1 MVIAGTHSGVGKT
14 TASTGLMAALTGIGL
29 RVGAAKVG
37 PDYIDPGY
45 HALATGRPSRNLD
58 AWMCGPGPIPMIAAK
73 AAAGC
78 DILVV
83 EGVMGLFDGAAR
95 DASSGARAGEGPKGT
110 GDQQRNE
117 RPTMVGSTAHV
128 AELLD
133 APVILVVDAAALSG
147 SVAAVVHG
155 YSTLSAAPLVHG
167 VILNR
172 VGSDSHEEML
182 RDALVPLGI
191 PVVGALRRDPSI
203 TWRDRHLG
211 LVPVIEQPD
220 EARAALR
227 GIAEQIRSQCDLELL
242 CQIARRAPDREIT
255 VCDEV
260 SRTTSARV
268 RIAVASGPAF
278 SFSYPDNTEAMEAT
292 GAELV
297 PFDPLV
303 DPGLPAGV
311 RGLVVGGGFP
321 EVYAPHLA
329 DNLRLLTAVRE
340 QVAAGLVTWAEC
352 GGLLWLS
359 EALDGHAMAGAIPCR
374 ARMTEHRTLG
384 YRTART
390 SMTSPLGPAGTTLRG
405 HEFHYSVVDPPG
417 STLEMTG
424 RTGITTGGFAS
435 SSLFASYLHQHLA
448 GAPGIA
454 EHFVRRCAGDLSAS
468 PTATDA

>member
-1 MVIAGTHSGVGKT
+1 
-14 TASTGLMAALTGIGL
+14 MAALAAQGL

-37 PDYIDPGY
+37 PDYIDTGY

-58 AWMCGPGPIPMIAAK
+58 AWMCGAGPIPAIAAK

-95 DASSGARAGEGPKGT
+95 GAGSGAQTPGVPQAEDRHTNEGL
-110 GDQQRNE
+110 
-117 RPTMVGSTAHV
+117 TMVGSTAHV

-147 SVAAVVHG
+147 SVAAIVHG
-155 YSTLSAAPLVHG
+155 YSTLRVAPVVHG

-172 VGSDSHEEML
+172 VGSHSHEEML
-182 RDALVPLGI
+182 RDALEPLGI

-211 LVPVIEQPD
+211 LVPVVEQPAD
-220 EARAALR
+220 ARRAL
-227 GIAEQIRSQCDLELL
+227 GGLAEQIRSQCDLELL
-242 CQIARRAPDREIT
+242 CQIARRAPDRDIPSGEAPALPQRPK
-255 VCDEV
+255 V
-260 SRTTSARV
+260 RV
-268 RIAVASGPAF
+268 AVASGPAF
-278 SFSYPDNTEAMEAT
+278 SFMYPDNIEAMEAG
-292 GAELV
+292 GAEVV

-303 DPGLPAGV
+303 DACLPAGV
-311 RGLVVGGGFP
+311 HGLFAGGGFP
-321 EVYAPHLA
+321 EVYAQQLA
-329 DNLRLLTAVRE
+329 NNHRLLGALRE
-340 QVAAGLVTWAEC
+340 QIAAGLVIWAEC

-359 EALDGHAMAGAIPCR
+359 EALDGITMAGAVPCR

-390 SMTSPLGPAGTTLRG
+390 RGASPLGPAGTTLRG

-417 STLEMTG
+417 SALEMTG
-424 RTGITTGGFAS
+424 RMGPSTGGFAS
-435 SSLFASYLHQHLA
+435 PSLFASYLHQHL
-448 GAPGIA
+448 GGTPGLA
-454 EHFVRRCAGDLSAS
+454 EHFVRRCARDRPSGDLS
-468 PTATDA
+468 TDA